1 MLSQSLNA
9 GPDGLQVKH
18 LKESGSTA
26 VVIWLR
32 KVMNAVVELEAYW

>member
-1 MLSQSLNA
+1 MYKRLNA

-18 LKESGSTA
+18 LKESGGSTA